1 MFATPTFPSYFYPMG
16 FVSTG
21 NLWQVPS
28 LPDPSVSTV
37 WQLPSPQDP
46 SLYQIWQMP
55 SPQNRS
61 VSQNWQMPSLQNR
74 SVSQNYLMPRP
85 QDPPSY
91 RYPNPPN
98 YSFLNYPPPEIKVF
112 FRFWNL
118 KRFLFTYCQKND
130 ILTLKCVK
138 V

>member
-46 SLYQIWQMP
+46 SLYQ
-55 SPQNRS
+55 
-61 VSQNWQMPSLQNR
+61 NWQMPSLQNR

-91 RYPNPPN
+91 RYPNLPN

-112 FRFWNL
+112 FRF
-118 KRFLFTYCQKND
+118 
-130 ILTLKCVK
+130 
-138 V
+138 